1 VACVCCNR
9 TSDPRT
15 SYAMMTSIV
24 VFHWLEAFAPEVAF
38 GADSLRGESPPPR
51 CGLASAPSGL
61 EFHRTTDSAL
71 QKIRR
76 YVADVVTKRM
86 CVGLTCEGAFRFGDL
101 CGLRTASPTVA
112 SYRRG
117 SIPMSRPCDDCEEI
131 PGKVSPSLFGIE
143 PSLCEF

>member
-1 VACVCCNR
+1 M
-9 TSDPRT
+9 SDPRT

-86 CVGLTCEGAFRFGDL
+86 CVGAHLRGCVSIWGSLWPPDRIPNSSLLQERFNPDEPT
-101 CGLRTASPTVA
+101 LR
-112 SYRRG
+112 
-117 SIPMSRPCDDCEEI
+117 
-131 PGKVSPSLFGIE
+131 
-143 PSLCEF
+143 